1 MDTLK
6 RQLTT
11 LRKESMIRKQL
22 KRTLQKRQVSL
33 ENETTSK
40 ANLSLYN
47 ELYFNLKEFS
57 YRNIPYFRFIIQKAY
72 HLF

>member
-11 LRKESMIRKQL
+11 LWKESMIRKQL

-47 ELYFNLKEFS
+47 
-57 YRNIPYFRFIIQKAY
+57 
-72 HLF
+72 